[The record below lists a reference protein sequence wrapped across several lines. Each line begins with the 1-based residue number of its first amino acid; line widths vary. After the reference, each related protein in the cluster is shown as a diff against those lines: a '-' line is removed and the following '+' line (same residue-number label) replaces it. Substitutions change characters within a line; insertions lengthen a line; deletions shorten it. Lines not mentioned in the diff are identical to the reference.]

1 MSTPGA
7 SAAQSVTT
15 IGQRVT
21 DPLREV
27 DYAIDAQG
35 DLYDIDAAGDHL
47 IIQPAATWPGA
58 TASETV

>member
-1 MSTPGA
+1 MADVGA
-7 SAAQSVTT
+7 SASQTITV

-27 DYAIDAQG
+27 DLAIDAAG

-47 IIQPAATWPGA
+47 VLEPAVTWVGQ
-58 TASETV
+58 TASEAV